1 MIYVYICV
9 GCHLTGCCYGI
20 EYEGIF
26 HIVYHNN
33 LFAPNDIGLFPVQL
47 AEAIFNLILA
57 VVLLIYLLK
66 KGPVINTI
74 YIYIIGYS
82 IARFILEFLRGDESE
97 RGFLFFL
104 STSQI
109 ISIILIIVT
118 LLYMK
123 HNKTS

>member
-1 MIYVYICV
+1 MGSSIAYIFV
-9 GCHLTGCCYGI
+9 
-20 EYEGIF
+20 E
-26 HIVYHNN
+26 
-33 LFAPNDIGLFPVQL
+33 
-47 AEAIFNLILA
+47 
-57 VVLLIYLLK
+57 K
-66 KGPVINTI
+66 RPVINTI